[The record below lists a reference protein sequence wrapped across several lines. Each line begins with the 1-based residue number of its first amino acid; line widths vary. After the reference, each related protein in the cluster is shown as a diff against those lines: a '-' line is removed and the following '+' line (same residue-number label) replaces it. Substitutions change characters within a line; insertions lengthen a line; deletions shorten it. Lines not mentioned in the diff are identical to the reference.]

1 MLWQLPPRH
10 SPCCNITLLLWSE
23 EGAESFSFDYLQTLV
38 RIPTLAVSR
47 HLVAREAVTV
57 VTLLSVHTAPVR
69 TEVRVEGA
77 LVNTPGEVG
86 GNVPTQQLVLRSLRR
101 GTGLTEVWLS
111 ELPALAHGLT
121 AAAVNLGQLEGDL
134 CGAPAAG
141 PREGGEAVTL
151 PPVQAA
157 QPVLGG
163 DEAGL
168 ADTVV
173 AGLCVDTA
181 PVMTAVLPGLA
192 LVLVLALMPGV
203 HHGAGRAD
211 TVEGS
216 HRVLAFSAETQPGYR
231 LTLVDV
237 HTLPGVN
244 VLQEARLTLQL
255 GRAALTGVA
264 PGLTYGGAA
273 ELTGADDALELIR
286 ALAISRPPVAGPR
299 PVVNLTVAT
308 CEAVHTGTP
317 VRSDTSPSVT
327 ALLLTDGL
335 LAELP
340 GVARPADTG
349 VVATGPAVQ
358 TS

>member
-1 MLWQLPPRH
+1 M
-10 SPCCNITLLLWSE
+10 
-23 EGAESFSFDYLQTLV
+23 
-38 RIPTLAVSR
+38 
-47 HLVAREAVTV
+47 
-57 VTLLSVHTAPVR
+57 
-69 TEVRVEGA
+69 
-77 LVNTPGEVG
+77 
-86 GNVPTQQLVLRSLRR
+86 
-101 GTGLTEVWLS
+101 
-111 ELPALAHGLT
+111 
-121 AAAVNLGQLEGDL
+121 
-134 CGAPAAG
+134 
-141 PREGGEAVTL
+141 TL
-151 PPVQAA
+151 PPVQTA

-173 AGLCVDTA
+173 AGVSVDTV
-181 PVMTAVLPGLA
+181 PVVTAVLPGLA

-203 HHGAGRAD
+203 HHGARRAD

-264 PGLTYGGAA
+264 PGLAYGGAA
-273 ELTGADDALELIR
+273 ELTGADHALELIR
-286 ALAISRPPVAGPR
+286 ALAVPRPPVAGPR
-299 PVVNLTVAT
+299 PVVDLTVAPS
-308 CEAVHTGTP
+308 EAVHTGAP
-317 VRSDTSPSVT
+317 VGSDTSPPVT

-340 GVARPADTG
+340 GVARPANTG
-349 VVATGPAVQ
+349 VVTTGPAVQ
-358 TS
+358 TSRGTADLQGPVSAALRAAGRDTAVLTDADVGLHTFPLLPAVVLTDRSQAEPSVALHLPARAAVAPRPAPTHVWTSGHRSHHLRVTAASRAGVGNVLIWALIAALEAVVSSVLRLSLSQ